1 MLDFTIIDPIIK
13 RALAEDLGTI
23 GDLTTQAIIDKGM
36 GEGKILARASG
47 VLAGLPVARRVF
59 EKVDPRTIFETRFQD
74 GDRVAQEDTI
84 AVVKGPLPGLLT
96 AERTVL
102 NFLQRLSGIATL
114 TAQFVAAVSGT
125 KARIT
130 DTRKTTPNLRYLEKY
145 AVRMGGGENHR
156 FGLYDMILIKD
167 NHIQAAG
174 GLKAAVDRVNQF
186 LKGSE
191 KVKVEIEVDN
201 LEDVQ
206 EAIGLAVD
214 RIMLDNFSPSR
225 IKQAVSIIGGQ
236 LEVEASGGITLK
248 TVREVAECGVDY
260 ISVGALTHSAPALD
274 MSLELT

>member
-114 TAQFVAAVSGT
+114 TA
-125 KARIT
+125 
-130 DTRKTTPNLRYLEKY
+130 
-145 AVRMGGGENHR
+145 
-156 FGLYDMILIKD
+156 
-167 NHIQAAG
+167 
-174 GLKAAVDRVNQF
+174 
-186 LKGSE
+186 
-191 KVKVEIEVDN
+191 
-201 LEDVQ
+201 
-206 EAIGLAVD
+206 
-214 RIMLDNFSPSR
+214 
-225 IKQAVSIIGGQ
+225 
-236 LEVEASGGITLK
+236 
-248 TVREVAECGVDY
+248 
-260 ISVGALTHSAPALD
+260 
-274 MSLELT
+274 